1 MSTSMDLG
9 EGPPESLVAPE
20 DMAIIMAVVN
30 NLTEAK
36 KVFRINLPHGAYL
49 TNHEGGPVFSFS
61 GIDQIREAWLKL
73 AEVTAN
79 APIDWILLMPTDN
92 LTRRMKIGNLFG
104 MDVFADPDI
113 DKNNFVIQ
121 ERPKPT

>member
-9 EGPPESLVAPE
+9 DGPPENLVAQE
-20 DMAIIMAVVN
+20 DMAIIIAVVN
-30 NLTEAK
+30 NLTAAK

-73 AEVTAN
+73 AEATAN

-92 LTRRMKIGNLFG
+92 LTRRMRIGNLFG

>member
-1 MSTSMDLG
+1 MSAIMDLG
-9 EGPPESLVAPE
+9 DVPPENLVAQE
-20 DMAIIMAVVN
+20 DMDIIVAVVN

-61 GIDQIREAWLKL
+61 GIDQIRQAMLKL
-73 AEVTAN
+73 TETVGGEAIEWV
-79 APIDWILLMPTDN
+79 LLMPTND
-92 LTRRMKIGNLFG
+92 LTRRAYIGKLFG
-104 MDVFADPDI
+104 MEVWADPDI

-121 ERPKPT
+121 EKPKLT